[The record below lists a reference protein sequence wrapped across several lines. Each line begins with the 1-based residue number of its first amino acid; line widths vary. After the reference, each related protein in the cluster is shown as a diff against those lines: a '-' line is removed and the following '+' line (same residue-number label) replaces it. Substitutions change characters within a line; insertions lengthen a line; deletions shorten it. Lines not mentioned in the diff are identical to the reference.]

1 MNKQMKN
8 VSCILLVA
16 VMLVCQY
23 SYAIGEQAT
32 EPPVLMGINE
42 ELLGVWAKELG
53 FSEPFKN
60 LLLQKAMMIIMT

>member
-23 SYAIGEQAT
+23 SYAKGEQAT
-32 EPPVLMGINE
+32 ETDPPVLMGINE

-53 FSEPFKN
+53 FSEPLKN
-60 LLLQKAMMIIMT
+60 LLIVGV

>member
-1 MNKQMKN
+1 MNKRIKEI
-8 VSCILLVA
+8 SCILLVA

-60 LLLQKAMMIIMT
+60 LFITKS